1 MEHVRATLTAPAGAP
16 APDGAR
22 PARTAVVVGTGAI
35 AHAHAAALRAAGDR
49 VRLVAAVDVD
59 EAKAR
64 GFAERWE
71 VPGTAGRLEDALA
84 AHPVDLVC
92 LCTPPATHV
101 PLAEAALAAGA
112 NVVVE
117 KPVALSL
124 AETDRLLAAE
134 AASTGSVA
142 VVSQHRF
149 GSGVRRL
156 ASVVAEG
163 SLGRPLVAN
172 CLTQWY
178 RPDAYFEV
186 PWRGTFEAEGGG
198 PTMGHGI
205 HQVDVMLAVLGE
217 WTEVSAM
224 AARGARPTRTEE
236 VSVATVRFASG
247 ALAAVVNSVV
257 SPREASVL
265 RFDLERATVELTHLY
280 GYDDDD
286 FTVTA
291 APGHE
296 EEVARTWAAGPSGVP
311 SSHEAQFA
319 AVLDALDAGTTP
331 PVALRTAR
339 DTLEL
344 VAAVYRS
351 AFTGT
356 LVRRGD
362 IGPEDPFALRMDG
375 TGAPWERE
383 GATGV

>member
-1 MEHVRATLTAPAGAP
+1 MEHAPATLTDPAGAP
-16 APDGAR
+16 AAPR
-22 PARTAVVVGTGAI
+22 PARSAVVVGTGAI
-35 AHAHAAALRAAGDR
+35 AHAHAAALRTAGER

-59 EAKAR
+59 EDRAR
-64 GFAERWE
+64 GFAERWG
-71 VPGTAGRLEDALA
+71 VPATAGRLEDVLA
-84 AHPVDLVC
+84 AHPVDLVL

-101 PLAEAALAAGA
+101 PLAETALAAGA

-124 AETDRLLAAE
+124 AQTDRLLAAE

-156 ASVVAEG
+156 AALVADG
-163 SLGRPLVAN
+163 TLGRPLVAT

-178 RPDAYFEV
+178 RPDAYFQV

-205 HQVDVMLAVLGE
+205 HQVDVLLAVLGQ
-217 WTEVSAM
+217 WSEVSAM

-236 VSVATVRFASG
+236 VSTATVRFASG

-257 SPREASVL
+257 SPRETSAL

-280 GYDDDD
+280 GYGDED

-296 EEVARTWAAGPSGVP
+296 EGVARAWAAGPAGVP
-311 SSHEAQFA
+311 SSHAAQFA

-344 VAAVYRS
+344 VAATYRS
-351 AFTGT
+351 AFTGE

-362 IGPEDPFALRMDG
+362 IGPDDPFALRMDG
-375 TGAPWERE
+375 TGAPWERA
-383 GATGV
+383 GTAAQR